1 MVSND
6 CSISQGHPQASASKD
21 AAAIEDELGVLL
33 FSVTNVARHM
43 QVDPEQALKRATAK
57 FEKRFKSIEKALE
70 ADGKEMSGT
79 SSEVLDQYWRR
90 SKVQV
95 P

>member
-1 MVSND
+1 
-6 CSISQGHPQASASKD
+6 
-21 AAAIEDELGVLL
+21 
-33 FSVTNVARHM
+33 M